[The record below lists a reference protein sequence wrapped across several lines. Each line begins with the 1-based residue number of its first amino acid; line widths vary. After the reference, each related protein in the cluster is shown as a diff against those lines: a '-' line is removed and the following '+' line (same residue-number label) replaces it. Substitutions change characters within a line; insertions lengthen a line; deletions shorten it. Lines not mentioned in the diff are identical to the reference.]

1 MLIDNR
7 EYVLIDGAK
16 REIYRDSSRGLCTQK
31 ALEVIGNE
39 RHFLKPL
46 RIVRVEPGEIIQEQI
61 LKKEPYF
68 GKRLKALR
76 ETRRVS
82 QAKIGKELHID
93 PSTIS
98 QYEKGKFPSPDHR
111 KRLADYFGWTVSD
124 LFKG

>member
-16 REIYRDSSRGLCTQK
+16 REIYRNGSQGLCTQK
-31 ALEVIGNE
+31 ALEVIENE
-39 RHFLKPL
+39 RHYLKPL
-46 RIVRVEPGEIIQEQI
+46 RIVRVEPGVIIQEQI
-61 LKKEPYF
+61 LKKEAYF
-68 GKRLKALR
+68 GKRLRALR
-76 ETRRVS
+76 EARRVS
-82 QAKIGKELHID
+82 QAKLGKEVHIS

-111 KRLADYFGWTVSD
+111 KRLADYFGWTVSE